1 MLNTGIIKMNI
12 IKKVT
17 GLKIGGKLG
26 LGFTLVI
33 MASVIISVLAFRCFL
48 SIQENSAKRDITVQM
63 LDTLAK
69 ARLNRTLFQ
78 YTRDK
83 KFIDINGEAMNQ
95 LFDLRTSLDKYSWS
109 VEGGGEAFSPG
120 RDSEA
125 VSGKTSGLS

>member
-33 MASVIISVLAFRCFL
+33 MASVIISVLAFRGFL

-109 VEGGGEAFSPG
+109 VEGGRGF
-120 RDSEA
+120 
-125 VSGKTSGLS
+125 LSWA

>member
-1 MLNTGIIKMNI
+1 MNI

-33 MASVIISVLAFRCFL
+33 LASVIISALAFRCFL
-48 SIQENSAKRDITVQM
+48 SIQDNSAKRDVTVQM

-78 YTRDK
+78 YTREK
-83 KFIDINGEAMNQ
+83 KFIDLNGEAMNQ
-95 LFDLRTSLDKYSWS
+95 LFGLRTSLSKY
-109 VEGGGEAFSPG
+109 A
-120 RDSEA
+120 
-125 VSGKTSGLS
+125 

>member
-109 VEGGGEAFSPG
+109 VEGGRGF
-120 RDSEA
+120 
-125 VSGKTSGLS
+125 LSWT